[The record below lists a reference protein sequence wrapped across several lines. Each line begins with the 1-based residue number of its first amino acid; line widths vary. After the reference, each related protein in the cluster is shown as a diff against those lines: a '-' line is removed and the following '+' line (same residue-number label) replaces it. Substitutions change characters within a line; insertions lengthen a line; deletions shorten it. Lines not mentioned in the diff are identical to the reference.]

1 METAAAKPWIGKLN
15 ILNSKILMPAMA
27 LSFILF
33 NTVINLW
40 IGERIETLQN
50 LLAICVLAIWACNI
64 LSEPKRLLK
73 PWIKSNVIVIIYFIA
88 RLISLW
94 QSGFDYSVIRTVFFE
109 IFFLVGIC
117 KTTLQDEKSI
127 YIKIFICLELII
139 SGLSLLLFYVYDH
152 LGAALQQ
159 FLLENTYLEKTAN
172 AMLFSNPN
180 TAGLMAG
187 FSIVLAV
194 ILYGKKNYN
203 KYFIA
208 GFGVYNI
215 VALILFGCRSADT
228 AVVAV
233 IIFFVLNRLFKDIRK
248 KNIVAIVLL
257 TSVLTLIPIYALIEY
272 HENKSTLSYTSM
284 EEMIDNLSS
293 GRYTVWKLCIIMQKE
308 DFFFGTGSL
317 SLEQEF
323 RKEYME
329 SLEKRWEYSYR
340 YFSAAQLGPH
350 NGYIG
355 MISATGW
362 AGFGLFIAILLQ
374 RIKRA
379 KHLEKGRWYLMLIFI
394 FVINCFESLFVLN
407 RFFTCFYMFLILETD
422 MEDGEDRLTEAK

>member
-94 QSGFDYSVIRTVFFE
+94 QSGFDYSAIRTVFFE

-127 YIKIFICLELII
+127 FIKIFIWLELII
-139 SGLSLLLFYVYDH
+139 SGLSLLLFYMYDY
-152 LGAALQQ
+152 LGTRLQT
-159 FLLENTYLEKTAN
+159 LLYEYSYLKDSGN
-172 AMLFSNPN
+172 AMLFSNTN

-208 GFGVYNI
+208 GFAVYNI
-215 VALILFGCRSADT
+215 VALILFGCRSADVG
-228 AVVAV
+228 AIAIV
-233 IIFFVLNRLFKDIRK
+233 ILVIAEKKLLRIRK
-248 KNIVAIVLL
+248 E
-257 TSVLTLIPIYALIEY
+257 TLIAGVLVMCIA
-272 HENKSTLSYTSM
+272 TLLPVYLVVNHSQNIGTLYYTDLEHKM
-284 EEMIDNLSS
+284 DKISS
-293 GRYTVWKLCIIMQKE
+293 GRYLIWKECIINQNNSLI
-308 DFFFGTGSL
+308 FGEGNL
-317 SLEQEF
+317 KLEQEE
-323 RKEYME
+323 RIQYINDHEDIYWGYV
-329 SLEKRWEYSYR
+329 SS
-340 YFSAAQLGPH
+340 SQLGPH

-422 MEDGEDRLTEAK
+422 MEDGEDRLTEEK

>member
-127 YIKIFICLELII
+127 YIKIFIWLELII
-139 SGLSLLLFYVYDH
+139 SGLSLLLFYMYDH
-152 LGAALQQ
+152 LGAASQQ

-203 KYFIA
+203 KYFMA
-208 GFGVYNI
+208 GFGIYNI
-215 VALILFGCRSADT
+215 AALILFGCRSADVG
-228 AVVAV
+228 VVAV
-233 IIFFVLNRLFKDIRK
+233 VLIFLLCSFWKKVQRRKIIAAVLAL
-248 KNIVAIVLL
+248 
-257 TSVLTLIPIYALIEY
+257 SVLTLIPIYGIVAHSIKTQDMFSNTAFEEKIDSL
-272 HENKSTLSYTSM
+272 ST
-284 EEMIDNLSS
+284 
-293 GRYTVWKLCIIMQKE
+293 GRYTIWKECVIAQQDNKL
-308 DFFFGTGSL
+308 FGAGNL
-317 SLEQEF
+317 NLEQKARQQLVSEVDQT
-323 RKEYME
+323 Y
-329 SLEKRWEYSYR
+329 YAR
-340 YFSAAQLGPH
+340 YVSAAQLGPH

-379 KHLEKGRWYLMLIFI
+379 KHLEKGRWHLMLIFI
-394 FVINCFESLFVLN
+394 FVINCFESLFILN

-422 MEDGEDRLTEAK
+422 MEDGEKRLTEAR